1 MKEEKVKLTITF
13 TNGSVQKYEYP
24 RGSQDDPKLA
34 STVETVLKAPQL
46 LLSGERSL
54 VVIPMNSIL
63 SIEISP
69 APAKLPVYAI
79 KGVQLVK

>member
-1 MKEEKVKLTITF
+1 MAGEKVTLTITF

-34 STVETVLKAPQL
+34 SMVETALKAPQL
-46 LLSGERSL
+46 LLAGERSL
-54 VVIPMNSIL
+54 VVIPMSSIL

-69 APAKLPVYAI
+69 PPAKLPGYAI